1 MKQPYSFNIFSITTL
16 CFLITSGLLVSC
28 GGSETEQTSE
38 GGGTP
43 VRGEIIVI
51 HQLSDPEGLNP
62 IVTNDAGGRA
72 IFDRVFEKLL
82 DLDFESTEMIPQLA
96 ESRPVVSDDHL
107 TYTFT
112 LKDGITFSDGKP
124 LTSADVVFS
133 FKAVKNPL
141 VIDAAPLRN
150 YYMDV
155 ADVVAKDGR
164 TIVFTMS
171 KPYFLAEYFLGTLWI
186 LPKHILDPNNQTD
199 GYTFA
204 ETNDLGKAQS
214 NTSMKAFAEYFNSSD
229 VKRSTK
235 LNVGSGPYVFDEWKT
250 GESVSLRRNT
260 SWWQEGKDTWN
271 PSYAEKLL
279 YRVVNDRA
287 IAVNALKNGELDFME
302 FVPPAK
308 FEEEVDTVR
317 TPHLSK
323 YAFPTQS
330 YLYIGWNMNRPVLS
344 DKRVR
349 KALSHLVDRDAL
361 IRQVVRGL
369 AVPVNSP
376 IYQDRPEYD
385 TTIQGIRFNPSTARA
400 LLDEAGW
407 ADSDNDGI
415 RDKVINGK
423 KTNLAFT
430 FLLNSG
436 NEMREQIALIISDE
450 CRKLGVEAKL
460 KRLEWSVFLDNL
472 RTRNFDAYIGGWV
485 NDPIDSDPYQIWHS
499 SQADNK
505 GSNYVSFRVPR
516 ADELLERNRT
526 EFDVEK
532 RRAYMREFQ
541 QIIVD
546 EQPYTFLWSPLY
558 PSAYNKRLQNVRYSY
573 VRPGY
578 NPTQWWVPKGQW
590 KYSVAQ

>member
-1 MKQPYSFNIFSITTL
+1 MKQPFSLNTVSLTVL
-16 CFLITSGLLVSC
+16 CVLITAGLLVSC
-28 GGSETEQTSE
+28 GGGETEQTSD
-38 GGGTP
+38 GSGTP

-82 DLDFESTEMIPQLA
+82 DLDFESTDMIPQLA

-150 YYMDV
+150 YFMDV
-155 ADVVAKDGR
+155 ADVVAKDSR

-171 KPYFLAEYFLGTLWI
+171 KPYFLAEYFLGSLWI

-199 GYTFA
+199 GYSFA
-204 ETNDLGKAQS
+204 ETNDLGKAQA
-214 NTSMKAFAEYFNSSD
+214 NASMKAFAAHFNSSD

-260 SWWQEGKDTWN
+260 SWWQEGKDKWN
-271 PSYAEKLL
+271 PAYADKLL

-302 FVPPAK
+302 FVPPTK

-376 IYQDRPEYD
+376 IYQERPEYD
-385 TTIQGIRFNPSTARA
+385 TTIKGIQFDPATARA

-516 ADELLERNRT
+516 ADELLEKNRT

-558 PSAYNKRLQNVRYSY
+558 PSAYNKRLQNVRYSF